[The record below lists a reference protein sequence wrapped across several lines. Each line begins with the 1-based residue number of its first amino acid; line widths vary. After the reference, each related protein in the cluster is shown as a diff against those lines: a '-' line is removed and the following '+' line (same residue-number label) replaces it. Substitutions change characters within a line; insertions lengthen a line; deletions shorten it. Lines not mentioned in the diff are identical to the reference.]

1 MTITENISPATTP
14 RLSLEHVGKSFGPVT
29 VLRDISFTVAR
40 GEFVG
45 LIGENGAGKS
55 TLLNILSGVTT
66 ADHGSVLLDG
76 EAYSPSNYHEATK
89 QGVFRIFQELALAPN
104 LTVYENLYLSHER
117 HLRKAGL
124 LDKKRMLRMARELL
138 DRFDHGWIDA
148 RKLAGDY
155 PFAVRQ
161 VLEVLKAFALAELL
175 QQPHPVLLLDEP
187 TAGLAQEEIDF
198 LEQILHRVRSDAS
211 IVFVSHR
218 LSELISWS
226 ERILVM
232 KDGVLVADR
241 AADAMN
247 EDELHFLMVGRE
259 RDRDFYHEDRQRI
272 IVDAVGT
279 DDDSPLLQ
287 LTGASV
293 TGSFNKVDL
302 SIRKGEIIGLGGV
315 LGSGKTEVG
324 RAVAG
329 DLLLDEGSVAF
340 KGSDIGRLNLRQ
352 RQQRSIGYIPPER
365 KREGIIDNFSVS
377 KNISFSRITTG
388 GGGSLLDLARET
400 KDAHRFVRQLS
411 IKTDSINQQIT
422 RLSGGNQQKCILAR
436 WLARPLELLILDNPT
451 RGVDAGA
458 KEDIYAIIRELA
470 ANDVAILLI
479 SDDLLELIGMS
490 NEIVIMKD
498 GEITR
503 RQAAPV
509 SSKPT
514 EFDLVSAMV

>member
-1 MTITENISPATTP
+1 
-14 RLSLEHVGKSFGPVT
+14 
-29 VLRDISFTVAR
+29 
-40 GEFVG
+40 
-45 LIGENGAGKS
+45 
-55 TLLNILSGVTT
+55 
-66 ADHGSVLLDG
+66 
-76 EAYSPSNYHEATK
+76 
-89 QGVFRIFQELALAPN
+89 
-104 LTVYENLYLSHER
+104 
-117 HLRKAGL
+117 
-124 LDKKRMLRMARELL
+124 
-138 DRFDHGWIDA
+138 
-148 RKLAGDY
+148 
-155 PFAVRQ
+155 
-161 VLEVLKAFALAELL
+161 
-175 QQPHPVLLLDEP
+175 
-187 TAGLAQEEIDF
+187 
-198 LEQILHRVRSDAS
+198 
-211 IVFVSHR
+211 
-218 LSELISWS
+218 
-226 ERILVM
+226 
-232 KDGVLVADR
+232 VLVADR

-436 WLARPLELLILDNPT
+436 WLARPLDLLILDNPT